1 MLKIFFSV
9 ASRVDKGKSKQKS
22 DRSVPKWV
30 QVSEERFNFIKLEIN
45 ENKDLGTRIDN
56 KRYTLNGGNKLVN
69 KICQQKIYR
78 DSAIKAD
85 NNLVNQAEQ
94 IAGLRS
100 TPPRQK
106 MLGMFNYLG
115 EIFNGPTGEESATE
129 GNGLKILTSN
139 QMLSR

>member
-45 ENKDLGTRIDN
+45 ENKNLGTRIDN

-78 DSAIKAD
+78 DSAIKAY

-100 TPPRQK
+100 TPPKQK
-106 MLGMFNYLG
+106 MMGMFNYLG
-115 EIFNGPTGEESATE
+115 EIFNGLTGENLLQKETV
-129 GNGLKILTSN
+129 
-139 QMLSR
+139 